1 MKYTQRVQVG
11 EDIYVYPNYPIE
23 AAEEDMYL
31 GCCNV
36 HCAAIRNCN
45 KCMLNFARG
54 HQFQIKTLIIQNYNQ
69 DKHRWEEYKYD
80 K

>member
-23 AAEEDMYL
+23 TTEEDMYL
-31 GCCNV
+31 GCCHV
-36 HCAAIRNCN
+36 SCDAIRNCN

-54 HQFQIKTLIIQNYNQ
+54 HQFQIKTLVIQNYNQ
-69 DKHRWEEYKYD
+69 NTHKWELMK
-80 K
+80 